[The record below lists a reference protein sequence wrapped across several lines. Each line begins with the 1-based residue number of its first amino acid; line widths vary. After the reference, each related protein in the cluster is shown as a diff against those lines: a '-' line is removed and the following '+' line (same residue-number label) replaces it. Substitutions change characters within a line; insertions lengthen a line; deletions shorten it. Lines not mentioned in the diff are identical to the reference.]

1 VGRKELASAPASP
14 AARLTDQI
22 SISSA
27 LNSSTVFHMIKT
39 GRKVAG
45 AGALT
50 LLFAVWAPGSV
61 FACSSGTSS
70 GGGGTYG
77 GGSAAG
83 GGSAIATGG
92 GSAVP
97 VGSIGFGGMTFAALS
112 GFVLLAAVV
121 VLAILLVKTL
131 RRPRPN
137 WALMAQLSPDGRYWW
152 DGTAWHDGLQ
162 NPPPPSVRSADGAH
176 WWDGGSWRLV
186 PTS

>member
-1 VGRKELASAPASP
+1 MFPV
-14 AARLTDQI
+14 
-22 SISSA
+22 
-27 LNSSTVFHMIKT
+27 IKT
-39 GRKVAG
+39 GRKLAA

-50 LLFAVWAPGSV
+50 LLFSVWAPLSA
-61 FACSSGTSS
+61 FACTTAPS

-77 GGSAAG
+77 GGSAGG

-97 VGSIGFGGMTFAALS
+97 VGSFGSGGLTFAALS

-137 WALMAQLSPDGRYWW
+137 FALMAQLSPDGRYWW
-152 DGTAWHDGLQ
+152 DGTAWHDGLH

-176 WWDGGSWRLV
+176 WWDGGSWRPV

>member
-1 VGRKELASAPASP
+1 M
-14 AARLTDQI
+14 
-22 SISSA
+22 
-27 LNSSTVFHMIKT
+27 FHVIKT
-39 GRKVAG
+39 GRKVAA

-50 LLFAVWAPGSV
+50 LLFAAWGSLNA
-61 FACSSGTSS
+61 FACGTTTPSGA
-70 GGGGTYG
+70 GGTYG
-77 GGSAAG
+77 GGSTAG
-83 GGSAIATGG
+83 GGSALATGG

-97 VGSIGFGGMTFAALS
+97 VGSIGFGGLTFAALS
-112 GFVLLAAVV
+112 GLVLLAAVV

-186 PTS
+186 PVS